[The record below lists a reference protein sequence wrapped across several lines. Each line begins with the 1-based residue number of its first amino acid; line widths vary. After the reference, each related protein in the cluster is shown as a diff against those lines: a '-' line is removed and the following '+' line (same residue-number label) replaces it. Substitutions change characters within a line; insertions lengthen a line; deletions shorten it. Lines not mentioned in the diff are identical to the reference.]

1 MLNKEFEG
9 THSLGAFY
17 LKVINSFCRN
27 EIEKR
32 DENMNEN
39 WIIPILASAFTIL
52 FTTVITIAKEIWQE
66 KRKTSRELRN
76 EKLINLYNKL
86 YVLKIKYY
94 DKLDLSDIFNRDAV
108 VIDKPNF
115 STWEHAIKDV
125 QNVLDEKIHLL
136 EASDLTLWETFLECE
151 AAEYYLEEAFFP
163 KYQDF
168 IIFLKETSVTYKNL
182 YKDFHGK

>member
-1 MLNKEFEG
+1 M
-9 THSLGAFY
+9 GAFCFAGNY
-17 LKVINSFCRN
+17 LLLSKDRKDRV
-27 EIEKR
+27 EKG

-39 WIIPILASAFTIL
+39 WVIPILASAFTIL
-52 FTTVITIAKEIWQE
+52 FTTFITIGKEVWQE
-66 KRKTSRELRN
+66 KRKTSKELRN

-94 DKLDLSDIFNRDAV
+94 DKLDLSDIFGKDAV

-125 QNVLDEKIHLL
+125 QSVLEEKIHLL
-136 EASDLTLWETFLECE
+136 EASDLTLWEKFLEGE
-151 AAEYYLEEAFFP
+151 AAEFYYEEAYFS

-168 IIFLKETSVTYKNL
+168 IIFLKEVSVTYKHL
-182 YKDFHGK
+182 YRDFHNK